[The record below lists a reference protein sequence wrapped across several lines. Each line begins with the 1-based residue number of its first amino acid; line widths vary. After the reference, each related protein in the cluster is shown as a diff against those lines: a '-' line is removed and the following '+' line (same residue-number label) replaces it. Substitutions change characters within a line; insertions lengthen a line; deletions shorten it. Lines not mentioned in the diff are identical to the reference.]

1 MDNKDFVDVDD
12 DFMINQIKDDA
23 TWTIEHEEILV
34 EWSDKA
40 MCYGRLHSKSNLYFS
55 YLNQWFTIP
64 VIIMSILTGVG
75 NFAFQKYDQNIQTIA
90 INAIGGVNILS
101 GIISTIGQSLKIS
114 ELNEAHRVSSISW
127 DKFYRNVKVELS
139 KHPDERMSPIHML
152 KIFKEE
158 FDRLM
163 ETSPPIKQEII
174 KEFKEIF
181 TNIKDIEKI
190 DQYKRLKKPEIC
202 DELIST
208 NDFRHKW
215 YKEIE
220 ASDSY
225 NQNLAATK
233 KRKMIEEK
241 EVQFINFKDQFYQ
254 LNNRY
259 PNEQE
264 SIDNLKDKIEL
275 KYLKNFIEKH
285 SIINFDTLA

>member
-1 MDNKDFVDVDD
+1 MDNKDIDALILD
-12 DFMINQIKDDA
+12 QIKDET
-23 TWTIEHEEILV
+23 TWTVNHEEILV
-34 EWSDKA
+34 DWSDKA

-64 VIIMSILTGVG
+64 VIILSILTGVG
-75 NFAFQKYDQNIQTIA
+75 NFAFQKYNQDIQTIA
-90 INAIGGVNILS
+90 INTIGGVNILS

-139 KHPDERMSPIHML
+139 KHPNERMNPIHML

-163 ETSPPIKQEII
+163 ETSPPIRQDII
-174 KEFKEIF
+174 KDFKETF
-181 TNIKDIEKI
+181 LNMKDFEKI
-190 DQYKRLKKPEIC
+190 EQYKKLKKPEIC

-215 YKEIE
+215 YIEI
-220 ASDSY
+220 DMNNSY
-225 NQNLAATK
+225 NKNIDANNK
-233 KRKMIEEK
+233 KMEA
-241 EVQFINFKDQFYQ
+241 QFINFKDQFYL

-259 PNEQE
+259 PMEQE
-264 SIDNLKDKIEL
+264 IIDNLIDKIEL
-275 KYLKNFIEKH
+275 KHLNNFIEKH
-285 SIINFDTLA
+285 NIIV

>member
-1 MDNKDFVDVDD
+1 MDKDFIDNDD
-12 DFMINQIKDDA
+12 DFILDKIKDDA
-23 TWTIEHEEILV
+23 SWTIEHEEILV

-40 MCYGRLHSKSNLYFS
+40 MCYARLHSKSNLYFS

-75 NFAFQKYDQNIQTIA
+75 NFAFQKYDQHIQTIA
-90 INAIGGVNILS
+90 INAIGGVNIFS
-101 GIISTIGQSLKIS
+101 GIISTIAQSLKIS

-163 ETSPPIKQEII
+163 ETSPPIREQII
-174 KEFKEIF
+174 KEFKDILI
-181 TNIKDIEKI
+181 NIKDIEKI
-190 DQYKRLKKPEIC
+190 AQYKRLKKPEIC

-220 ASDSY
+220 ASELY
-225 NQNLAATK
+225 NQNLATNK
-233 KRKMIEEK
+233 KKKIIEEK
-241 EVQFINFKDQFYQ
+241 EVLFINFKDQFYQ

-259 PNEQE
+259 PIEQE
-264 SIDNLKDKIEL
+264 IFDNLKDKIEV
-275 KYLKNFIEKH
+275 KYLRNFLDKH
-285 SIINFDTLA
+285 NIIDF